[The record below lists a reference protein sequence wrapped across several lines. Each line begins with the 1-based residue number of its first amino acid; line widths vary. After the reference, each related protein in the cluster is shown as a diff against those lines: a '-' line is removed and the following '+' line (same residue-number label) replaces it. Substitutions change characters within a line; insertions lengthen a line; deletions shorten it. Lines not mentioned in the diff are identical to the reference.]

1 MTEKK
6 PIIHLLSNGLRLVY
20 LHAESPVSHFGLTL
34 LSGSRYERSHEMG
47 LAHFLEH
54 CLFKG
59 TNKRKAFHILS
70 RLDSVGGELNAYT
83 AKEELCI
90 YASYSKEYTD
100 RAIELI
106 ADISINS
113 SFPDKEIEKE
123 KEIIL
128 DEINSYLD
136 NPSDKIFDD
145 FEELL
150 FKNHELG
157 NNILGNKK
165 SVQSFGKEHLCNY
178 VNRLFTTSNAVISF
192 VGDLPLKKVV
202 KICDKYFSNFPSH
215 KNEIE
220 INTFKNYKPF
230 NVIKKEANYQNH
242 LVIGGIAPGYTNKE
256 KVCISLL
263 INLLGGPAL
272 NSRLVLSIREKHG
285 YAYNIE
291 ANYTPYLDIG
301 FWTIYLGCDQKF
313 LKKSI
318 DIINKE
324 LKKLCEKELS
334 NSQLK
339 NAKTQ
344 MKGHIALNMDSN
356 SGVMLGLGKSLLIF
370 NKIDN
375 INEIHEQID
384 QIKAN
389 ELLTV
394 ANKYLHPDKS
404 SSLIFDLK

>member
-1 MTEKK
+1 LTEKK

-20 LHAESPVSHFGLTL
+20 LHADSPVSHFGLTL
-34 LSGSRYERSHEMG
+34 LSGSRYEKNNEMG

-59 TNKRKAFHILS
+59 TRKRKSFHILS

-90 YASYSKEYTD
+90 YASYSKEYTA

-113 SFPDKEIEKE
+113 NFPDKEIEKE

-150 FKNHELG
+150 FSNHELG

-165 SVQSFGKEHLCNY
+165 SVKSFNKEHLCNY
-178 VNRLFTTSNAVISF
+178 VKRLFTASNGVISF
-192 VGDLPLKKVV
+192 VGDLPFKKVK
-202 KICDKYFSNFPSH
+202 KICEKNFGDFPSH
-215 KNEIE
+215 NNEIE
-220 INTFKNYKPF
+220 VNSFKNYQPF
-230 NVIKKEANYQNH
+230 NVIKKEANYQSH

-272 NSRLVLSIREKHG
+272 NSRLVLTIREKYG

-318 DIINKE
+318 EIINRE
-324 LKKLCEKELS
+324 LKKLCLNELS

-356 SGVMLGLGKSLLIF
+356 SGMMLGLGKSLLIF

-384 QIKAN
+384 RIKAD

>member
-6 PIIHLLSNGLRLVY
+6 PIIHVFSNGLRLVY
-20 LHAESPVSHFGLTL
+20 LHTESPVSHFGLTL

-59 TNKRKAFHILS
+59 TKKRKAFHILS

-113 SFPDKEIEKE
+113 SFPNKEIEKE

-165 SVQSFGKEHLCNY
+165 SVQSFDKEHLCNY
-178 VNRLFTTSNAVISF
+178 VNRLFTTSNGVISF

-202 KICDKYFSNFPSH
+202 KICEKYFSNFPSH

-230 NVIKKEANYQNH
+230 NVTRKEANYQNH

-334 NSQLK
+334 YSQLK

-356 SGVMLGLGKSLLIF
+356 SGMMLGLGKSLLIF
-370 NKIDN
+370 NKIDD
-375 INEIHEQID
+375 IKEIHRQID
-384 QIKAN
+384 EIKADD
-389 ELLTV
+389 LLVV
-394 ANKYLHPDKS
+394 ANKYLHPDKC

>member
-6 PIIHLLSNGLRLVY
+6 PIIHVFSNGLRLVY
-20 LHAESPVSHFGLTL
+20 LHTESPVSHFGLTL

-59 TNKRKAFHILS
+59 TKKRKAFHILS

-113 SFPDKEIEKE
+113 SFPNKEIEKE

-165 SVQSFGKEHLCNY
+165 SVQSFDKEHLCNY
-178 VNRLFTTSNAVISF
+178 VNRLFTTSNGVISF

-202 KICDKYFSNFPSH
+202 KICEKYFSNFPSH

-230 NVIKKEANYQNH
+230 KVTRKEANYQNH

-272 NSRLVLSIREKHG
+272 NSRLVLS
-285 YAYNIE
+285 
-291 ANYTPYLDIG
+291 
-301 FWTIYLGCDQKF
+301 
-313 LKKSI
+313 
-318 DIINKE
+318 
-324 LKKLCEKELS
+324 
-334 NSQLK
+334 
-339 NAKTQ
+339 
-344 MKGHIALNMDSN
+344 
-356 SGVMLGLGKSLLIF
+356 
-370 NKIDN
+370 
-375 INEIHEQID
+375 
-384 QIKAN
+384 
-389 ELLTV
+389 
-394 ANKYLHPDKS
+394 
-404 SSLIFDLK
+404 

>member
-6 PIIHLLSNGLRLVY
+6 PIIHVFSNGLRLVY
-20 LHAESPVSHFGLTL
+20 LHTESPVSHFGLTL

-59 TNKRKAFHILS
+59 TKKRKAFHILS

-165 SVQSFGKEHLCNY
+165 SVQSFDKEHLCNY
-178 VNRLFTTSNAVISF
+178 VNRLFTTSNGVISF

-202 KICDKYFSNFPSH
+202 KICEKYFSNFPSH

-230 NVIKKEANYQNH
+230 NVTRKEANYQNH

-318 DIINKE
+318 DIIIKE

-356 SGVMLGLGKSLLIF
+356 SGMMLGLGKSLLIF
-370 NKIDN
+370 NKIDD
-375 INEIHEQID
+375 IKEIHRQID
-384 QIKAN
+384 EIKAD
-389 ELLTV
+389 ELLVV
-394 ANKYLHPDKS
+394 ANKYLHPDKC

>member
-1 MTEKK
+1 MF
-6 PIIHLLSNGLRLVY
+6 SNGLRLVY

-34 LSGSRYERSHEMG
+34 LSGSRYEKNHEMG

-113 SFPDKEIEKE
+113 CFPEKEIEKE

-165 SVQSFGKEHLCNY
+165 SVQSFNKEHLCSY
-178 VNRLFTTSNAVISF
+178 VKRLFTTSNGVISF
-192 VGDLPLKKVV
+192 VGDLPLKKVI
-202 KICDKYFSNFPSH
+202 KICKKYFSNFPSH

-220 INTFKNYKPF
+220 INTFKNYEPF
-230 NVIKKEANYQNH
+230 NVTRKEANYQNH

-256 KVCISLL
+256 KVCMSLL

-272 NSRLVLSIREKHG
+272 NSRLVLSIREKYG

-324 LKKLCEKELS
+324 INKLCKSELS

-356 SGVMLGLGKSLLIF
+356 SGMMLGLGKSLLIF
-370 NKIDN
+370 NKIDD
-375 INEIHEQID
+375 IKEIHRQID
-384 QIKAN
+384 EIKAD
-389 ELLTV
+389 ELLV
-394 ANKYLHPDKS
+394 IANKYLHPDKC